1 MSTEMVTISQ
11 TIPQLDQ
18 LPAFIEQT
26 QLDGT
31 DGKIGFHGTD
41 FAYDS
46 RRQADLKT
54 GR

>member
-18 LPAFIEQT
+18 LPDFIEQT

-31 DGKIGFHGTD
+31 DGKNGYRH
-41 FAYDS
+41 
-46 RRQADLKT
+46 KV
-54 GR
+54 GRFCKLNK